1 MAASSSGAPI
11 VDGVPG
17 DEAGVLALAPG
28 GAPMNPGK
36 PNMQRKMKV
45 RIVRTREELEKA
57 AFTAKTFGQRMKTH
71 TEAEKAAAA
80 ASAGDADADADAPLR
95 ESFDPAPWAVDPVAG
110 VPATLDASESW
121 WPTKRQL
128 DKARDPD
135 EEFDPALEE
144 QRKRALA
151 FVLDRKHANARAV
164 ERGEEPPHT
173 IPAELLEFAQPSVA
187 RTHNGEG
194 ERTVT
199 DKDLIE
205 HNMYGDKVCGRSWTF
220 PTVTGRG
227 GLDFNKFGCQFGC
240 IDCKSKDGEATLA
253 TGGYD
258 VQTAQE
264 FYMAHRRQKQAK
276 HQDDPGGGWSDA
288 DCHRSAA
295 NAVRDLANT
304 MLGNGIGNSPSAGTR
319 RAFALRVTC
328 KNDLCMIAA
337 GVMSH
342 EERFKYVKSEQ
353 DANQQNG
360 NKRYGSASLFQ
371 DNLILL
377 RMLYDEGTLSA
388 EQVRVL
394 VMDLSLWTFWAEYR
408 QREYIG
414 TAIAVVMRDVDIG
427 FPMPE
432 GCKQEFLNRMAQVPM
447 NYINTV
453 LLEHIIAPGY
463 PRDLNKARYGGPRE
477 DGTRSWIADMEAA
490 LKHRYPDPNTTLQM
504 YLNYKNWECM
514 GKPKHPE
521 TGMPI
526 HQIWDDRANRDIYNG
541 AAALAKRLRPY
552 LDDFHNF
559 KVKLWY
565 AASPA
570 AVEGEKHTTDYRTK
584 ALVGAVAQAC
594 GLKSAGMRAEFER
607 MLSESTHNTG
617 RKQKCDALVHRVSSE
632 PDIRYAPACN
642 TLFFPCNSEVKH
654 RYVYAARCWGV
665 DGLEHEGFSERCIPA
680 LFLVPIRIGPNK
692 QKGWKVA
699 APGWVADESIPPTRR
714 AALRKHKTRTNP
726 AIYNV
731 PLGNSRAQ
739 LQQAHQENV
748 QVRGQI
754 THLGMGCANPT
765 EDQLN
770 VGAKIFVVSAEQQ
783 AAAKLHTA
791 AKAICRFLQDLVLVA
806 PLGDGDVARR
816 CGLPTLQTFH
826 RNAEGKSWSEVQERL
841 PETLQLLVRVL
852 CAAHTRWNKLAHT
865 CGAYNEYGTKRASG
879 CSIDNLT
886 IRLEEL
892 PPLVDAA
899 TVMLKAYDSWRH
911 EVFTHNPGLNRVLDD
926 AAEDRFEGRVE
937 AGPWRTEEAR
947 TRAMRAA
954 AEESQRR
961 VQTLLPGLCDS
972 YTDEFVNCL
981 RSFVLGESELRP
993 KLPMCLARSIVQTV
1007 PVQVQRMEMNAVDLV
1022 GEQRDKA
1029 AFDRHLEQYKDL
1041 LTQGLLD
1048 ADKWSLQQYLTQ
1060 DHMHFFLRNDIRRN
1074 HQRISWWVEFLKKP
1088 REHWRASVADNCE
1101 GEEMS
1106 FDAFCEVRRIH
1117 AASLFPTIADARE
1130 AFARQLLAR
1139 EEHKLHKERKRCH
1152 ETATKKKL
1160 KEGTAQHDAAFA
1172 SWHRA
1177 CRHFDQFFS
1186 KRVMR
1191 WLDGIKPGCPHVV
1204 RIERQFDADL
1214 KARFVGGAARELA
1227 RNKRRAAGA
1236 VADSI
1241 FDGKNRAAAEVAIEE
1256 REMSQ
1261 RQRQKR
1267 READAEAN
1275 AARLNDEHEF
1285 RDGEG
1290 INDDAA
1296 AEELPD
1302 AAPAGGNAD
1311 YGPML
1316 KSILRTI
1323 GETPAGQDED
1333 EEEAVVGE
1341 AALPESERAASSAA
1355 RRAIQAEDKLTAD
1368 ELADSQSVRQLA
1380 SVAIQE
1386 GLDYNT
1392 DYEDDE
1398 AVYVNPRVR
1407 ESDKTTPA
1415 AKLYKRRVKRT
1426 PAERM
1431 AATAQAQAAGVEV
1444 PADNAP
1450 DDVPSLAEVKAAI
1463 RAAEAGP
1470 AGEQLDHREPA
1481 AGEWRTAMRYGGK
1494 KRMEEQLAQQ
1504 DQHHKKQS
1512 RKRRADAQLAS
1523 LAKEEAAAQKRS
1535 NKGKKTRAAA
1545 PAPAPAPPLED
1556 DVHDDVGEAAL
1567 FGPMKLDLQNVSKWV
1582 DGEGDDFMDAD
1593 NDYFPQP

>member
-1 MAASSSGAPI
+1 MAASSGAPI
-11 VDGVPG
+11 LDDAPG
-17 DEAGVLALAPG
+17 DDMGLPAPLQED
-28 GAPMNPGK
+28 APAEPTNL
-36 PNMQRKMKV
+36 QRKMKTKF
-45 RIVRTREELEKA
+45 VRTDGELREA
-57 AFTAKTFGQRMKTH
+57 AFTARPFEERMQMMQ
-71 TEAEKAAAA
+71 AEKE
-80 ASAGDADADADAPLR
+80 AGKERAPIV
-95 ESFDPAPWAVDPVAG
+95 EEEVDSAPWAVDPAAAEDVF
-110 VPATLDASESW
+110 
-121 WPTKRQL
+121 WPTKKQM
-128 DKARDPD
+128 AQAQDPD
-135 EEFDPALEE
+135 AEFDPALEE

-164 ERGEEPPHT
+164 ERGEAPPHT
-173 IPAELLEFAQPSVA
+173 IPRELLEFAQPSVA

-194 ERTVT
+194 ERTVS
-199 DKDLIE
+199 DKDLID

-240 IDCKSKDGEATLA
+240 KDCLSKDGEATL
-253 TGGYD
+253 TSGGYD
-258 VQTAQE
+258 VQTAE
-264 FYMAHRRQKQAK
+264 ELYMATKRQKQEA
-276 HQDDPGGGWSDA
+276 HQNDPGGGWSDA
-288 DCHRSAA
+288 DCHQAA
-295 NAVRDLANT
+295 AKVVRDLANT
-304 MLGNGIGNSPSAGTR
+304 MLGNGIGNSPSSGTR

-337 GVMSH
+337 GVMG
-342 EERFKYVKSEQ
+342 EQERSKYIKSQQ

-360 NKRYGSASLFQ
+360 NKRYGSATLFV
-371 DNLILL
+371 DNLTLL
-377 RMLYDEGTLSA
+377 RMLYDEGVLST

-414 TAIAVVMRDVDIG
+414 TAIGVVMRHIDIG

-453 LLEHIIAPGY
+453 LFEHIIAPGY
-463 PRDLNKARYGGPRE
+463 PSDLNKGRYGGPRE
-477 DGTRSWIADMEAA
+477 DGTRSWIADMEAL
-490 LKHRYPDPNTTLQM
+490 LKHRYPDPNTTLQL

-514 GKPKHPE
+514 GKPTHAE
-521 TGMPI
+521 TGMPV
-526 HQIWDDRANRDIYNG
+526 HQIWDDRANREIYNG
-541 AAALAKRLRPY
+541 AEALAKRLRPY

-570 AVEGEKHTTDYRTK
+570 ALGGEQHTTDYRTK

-642 TLFFPCNSEVKH
+642 TLFYPCNSEVKH
-654 RYVYAARCWGV
+654 RYVYAARCWGI
-665 DGLEHEGFSERCIPA
+665 DGLEHQGFSEKCIPA
-680 LFLVPIRIGPNK
+680 LFLVPIRIGNNN
-692 QKGWKVA
+692 QKGWKVV
-699 APGWVADESIPPTRR
+699 APGWVADESIPATRR
-714 AALRKHKTRTNP
+714 AALRKHKTRTDP

-754 THLGMGCANPT
+754 THLGMGHANPT

-770 VGAKIFVVSAEQQ
+770 AGAKIFVVSAEQQ

-791 AKAICRFLQDLVLVA
+791 AKAICRFLQGVVLVA
-806 PLGDGDVARR
+806 PLGGGAVARR
-816 CGLPTLQTFH
+816 CGLPTLLTFH
-826 RNAEGKSWSEVQERL
+826 RNAKGESWSDVKERL
-841 PETLQLLVRVL
+841 PETLQMLVRVL

-865 CGAYNEYGTKRASG
+865 CGEYNEYGTKRASG

-911 EVFTHNPGLNRVLDD
+911 EVFTHNPNLNRALDD
-926 AAEDRFEGRVE
+926 AAEARFRGRVE
-937 AGPWRTEEAR
+937 AGPWRSEEAR
-947 TRAMRAA
+947 TRALRAA
-954 AEESQRR
+954 AEASQRR
-961 VQTLLPGLCDS
+961 VQSLLPGLCDS

-981 RSFVLGESELRP
+981 RSFVLGERELQP

-1007 PVQVQRMEMNAVDLV
+1007 PVQVQRMELDEVDVV
-1022 GEQRDKA
+1022 GEQRDKD
-1029 AFDRHLEQYKDL
+1029 AFDRHFEQYNEL
-1041 LTQGLLD
+1041 LAKGLLD
-1048 ADKWSLQQYLTQ
+1048 PAKWTLQQYLTQ

-1074 HQRISWWVEFLKKP
+1074 HQRINWWVEFLKKP
-1088 REHWRASVADNCE
+1088 REEWRVDVADNFD
-1101 GEEMS
+1101 GEETS
-1106 FDAFCEVRRIH
+1106 FDAFCEARSVH
-1117 AASLFPTIADARE
+1117 AASLFPSIADARE

-1139 EEHKLHKERKRCH
+1139 EEHKLHKERQRCR

-1160 KEGTAQHDAAFA
+1160 KEGTAQHDAVFA
-1172 SWHRA
+1172 SWHRS

-1191 WLDGIKPGCPHVV
+1191 WLDGLKPGCPHVV
-1204 RIERQFDADL
+1204 RLERQFDADL
-1214 KARFVGGAARELA
+1214 QARFVGGAARELA
-1227 RNKRRAAGA
+1227 RNKLRAAGA
-1236 VADSI
+1236 IADTI
-1241 FDGKNRAAAEVAIEE
+1241 FDGKNRAAAEAAIEE

-1261 RQRQKR
+1261 HQRKKR

-1275 AARLNDEHEF
+1275 ASRLNDEHEF

-1290 INDDAA
+1290 INNDAL

-1302 AAPAGGNAD
+1302 AVPAGSNAD
-1311 YGPML
+1311 YRPVI
-1316 KSILRTI
+1316 KSILRTM
-1323 GETPAGQDED
+1323 GETPAGEDEDDED
-1333 EEEAVVGE
+1333 EVVDE
-1341 AALPESERAASSAA
+1341 TALPETERAASSAA
-1355 RRAIQAEDKLTAD
+1355 RKAARAQEKLTAD
-1368 ELADSQSVRQLA
+1368 QLADTQSVRELA
-1380 SVAIQE
+1380 SVAIRE
-1386 GLDYNT
+1386 GLDYST

-1407 ESDKTTPA
+1407 DSDKTTPA

-1426 PAERM
+1426 PTERM
-1431 AATAQAQAAGVEV
+1431 AAAAQARAAGVEV

-1463 RAAEAGP
+1463 RAAAAGP
-1470 AGEQLDHREPA
+1470 TGEELDHREPA

-1504 DQHHKKQS
+1504 AQHHKTQS
-1512 RKRRADAQLAS
+1512 RKRRADAQMAS
-1523 LAKEEAAAQKRS
+1523 LAKEEAARARS
-1535 NKGKKTRAAA
+1535 TNKAKKTKPAAA
-1545 PAPAPAPPLED
+1545 AAAAPPLED
-1556 DVHDDVGEAAL
+1556 NVHHDVGEVEL
-1567 FGPMKLDLQNVSKWV
+1567 FGPAKLDLQNVSQWV

-1593 NDYFPQP
+1593 NDDYFPQP

>member
-1 MAASSSGAPI
+1 MATSNGAPI
-11 VDGVPG
+11 ADMPE
-17 DEAGVLALAPG
+17 DETAPLPG
-28 GAPMNPGK
+28 GDPMNPGQ
-36 PNMQRKMKV
+36 PNRQRKLKTK
-45 RIVRTREELEKA
+45 IVRTEEQLRGA
-57 AFTAKTFGQRMKTH
+57 AISAKTLQQRMKAQD
-71 TEAEKAAAA
+71 ELDAAAKTTTNKA
-80 ASAGDADADADAPLR
+80 PLEVDDGDAAP
-95 ESFDPAPWAVDPVAG
+95 
-110 VPATLDASESW
+110 DASDAW
-121 WPTKRQL
+121 WPTERQL
-128 DKARDPD
+128 AKAQDPD

-144 QRKRALA
+144 RRKRALA
-151 FVLDRKHANARAV
+151 YVLDRKHANARAV
-164 ERGEEPPHT
+164 ERREAPPHT
-173 IPAELLEFAQPSVA
+173 IPRELLEFAQPSVA

-199 DKDLIE
+199 DKDLID

-240 IDCKSKDGEATLA
+240 AGCNSMDGEAALT

-264 FYMAHRRQKQAK
+264 LYKATVLQKQAK
-276 HQDDPGGGWSDA
+276 HQGDPGGGWSDA
-288 DCHRSAA
+288 ECHSAGA
-295 NAVRDLANT
+295 RAVRELADT
-304 MLGNGIGNSPSAGTR
+304 MLGNGLGNSSASGTR

-342 EERFKYVKSEQ
+342 EERNKYINKSEQ

-371 DNLILL
+371 DNLTLL
-377 RMLYDEGTLSA
+377 RMLYDEGALST
-388 EQVRVL
+388 EHVRVL

-414 TAIAVVMRDVDIG
+414 TAIAVCMRDVDIG
-427 FPMPE
+427 FPMPDA
-432 GCKQEFLNRMAQVPM
+432 CKQEFLNRMAQVPM

-453 LLEHIIAPGY
+453 LFEHTVASGY
-463 PRDLNKARYGGPRE
+463 PLDLNKARHGGPRE
-477 DGTRSWIADMEAA
+477 DGTRSWIADMEAL

-514 GKPKHPE
+514 GKPTHAE

-570 AVEGEKHTTDYRTK
+570 AVDGQQPQHTTDYRTK

-607 MLSESTHNTG
+607 MLSESTHNAG
-617 RKQKCDALVHRVSSE
+617 RKQKCDALVHRVSVDPE
-632 PDIRYAPACN
+632 IRYAPACN

-654 RYVYAARCWGV
+654 RYTYAARCWGV
-665 DGLEHEGFSERCIPA
+665 DGLEYNGFSEKCIPA
-680 LFLVPIRIGPNK
+680 LFLVPIRVGPNK

-699 APGWVADESIPPTRR
+699 APGWVADESIPATRR
-714 AALRKHKTRTNP
+714 AALRKHKTRTSP

-754 THLGMGCANPT
+754 THLGMGHAHPT

-770 VGAKIFVVSAEQQ
+770 AGAKIFVVSAEQQ

-791 AKAICRFLQDLVLVA
+791 AKAICRFLQGVVLVA
-806 PLGDGDVARR
+806 PLGDGAVARR
-816 CGLPTLQTFH
+816 CGLPTLLTFH
-826 RNAEGKSWSEVQERL
+826 RSAKGESWSDVQERL
-841 PETLQLLVRVL
+841 PETLQMLVRVL
-852 CAAHTRWNKLAHT
+852 CAAHARWNKLAHT
-865 CGAYNEYGTKRASG
+865 CGEYNEYGTKRASG

-911 EVFTHNPGLNRVLDD
+911 EVFTHNPNLNRVLDD
-926 AAEDRFEGRVE
+926 AAGVCFEGRIE
-937 AGPWRTEEAR
+937 AGPWRSEEAR

-954 AEESQRR
+954 TEESQRR

-981 RSFVLGESELRP
+981 RSFVLGERELKP
-993 KLPMCLARSIVQTV
+993 ELPMCLARGIVQTV
-1007 PVQVQRMEMNAVDLV
+1007 PIQVQRMELEEEDVV
-1022 GEQRDKA
+1022 GEQRDKE
-1029 AFDRHLEQYKDL
+1029 AFDRHLERYKEL
-1041 LTQGLLD
+1041 LANGLLD

-1074 HQRISWWVEFLKKP
+1074 AQRISWWVEFLKLP
-1088 REHWRASVADNCE
+1088 RENWRADVADNCE

-1117 AASLFPTIADARE
+1117 AASLFPTIADARDS
-1130 AFARQLLAR
+1130 FARQLLAR

-1160 KEGTAQHDAAFA
+1160 KEGTAQHDAVFA

-1227 RNKRRAAGA
+1227 RNKLRAAGA
-1236 VADSI
+1236 VTDSI

-1256 REMSQ
+1256 RELSQ
-1261 RQRQKR
+1261 HQRKKR

-1290 INDDAA
+1290 LDNEAM

-1302 AAPAGGNAD
+1302 AVPAGGNAD
-1311 YGPML
+1311 YRPML
-1316 KSILRTI
+1316 KSILRTM

-1333 EEEAVVGE
+1333 EEEAVVDE
-1341 AALPESERAASSAA
+1341 AALPESQRVASSAA
-1355 RRAIQAEDKLTAD
+1355 RRAIQAEDKLTVD
-1368 ELADSQSVRQLA
+1368 ELADAQSVRELA
-1380 SVAIQE
+1380 TVAIQE
-1386 GLDYNT
+1386 GLDYST
-1392 DYEDDE
+1392 EYEDDE

-1407 ESDKTTPA
+1407 ASDKITPA

-1450 DDVPSLAEVKAAI
+1450 SL
-1463 RAAEAGP
+1463 
-1470 AGEQLDHREPA
+1470 
-1481 AGEWRTAMRYGGK
+1481 
-1494 KRMEEQLAQQ
+1494 
-1504 DQHHKKQS
+1504 
-1512 RKRRADAQLAS
+1512 S
-1523 LAKEEAAAQKRS
+1523 LI
-1535 NKGKKTRAAA
+1535 
-1545 PAPAPAPPLED
+1545 
-1556 DVHDDVGEAAL
+1556 HI
-1567 FGPMKLDLQNVSKWV
+1567 
-1582 DGEGDDFMDAD
+1582 
-1593 NDYFPQP
+1593 